1 MKNELNNPIFQ
12 SLEENFNQIFS
23 VKSKKEE
30 KEMKRK
36 KEKKE
41 EDRIVDAVTDENEN
55 TAGTSETVE
64 PIMESCGNENLEE
77 MVKDFNL
84 DFQNPLGV
92 LKAPEPWERFKVVE
106 RAIAPLAPEILQ
118 DIEDIED
125 YLDRT
130 EASMPIVAQ
139 TSEGFFIL
147 DGKDMIESAKTS
159 GETSIFCEIERVA
172 EHNLT
177 DLLARKAGI
186 RSQTR
191 GGRARYAELARN
203 AAKLEAKL
211 LQENDLVSFRHGGRR
226 IGESFVGESEKDVRT
241 VMVERLSKSR
251 NTVNNYIAHTR
262 YVSDVAM
269 SQLVRINKEKDFF
282 EKFGKLK
289 GRLIERLQEQ
299 RKTPA
304 EITAEVSAL
313 ILQCAINGFP
323 ESALAHPQS
332 QISSTVPQEEQPE
345 IDEDGNVNDE
355 TDVENANAPIP
366 ADEYSDNPIESAKRS
381 TREVSARLSQEIEAA
396 NDATTLYT
404 VLIDEIRALNSIVS
418 RIEPLVKPDSATE
431 QQAA

>member
-1 MKNELNNPIFQ
+1 
-12 SLEENFNQIFS
+12 
-23 VKSKKEE
+23 
-30 KEMKRK
+30 MKRK

-84 DFQNPLGV
+84 DFQDPSGV
-92 LKAPEPWERFKVVE
+92 LKNPDPSERFKVVE

-118 DIEDIED
+118 DIQGIDD
-125 YLDRT
+125 YMDST
-130 EASMPIVAQ
+130 ESSMPIIAQ
-139 TSEGFFIL
+139 TPEGFFIL
-147 DGKDMIESAKTS
+147 DGKDMIESARTAGK
-159 GETSIFCEIERVA
+159 TSIFCEIDRIA

-177 DLLARKAGI
+177 DLFARKAGI

-226 IGESFVGESEKDVRT
+226 IGESFVGDSEKDVRT
-241 VMVERLSKSR
+241 VLVERLSKSR
-251 NTVNNYIAHTR
+251 NTINNYIAHTR
-262 YVSDVAM
+262 YVSDDAM

-289 GRLIERLQEQ
+289 VQFVERLQEQ
-299 RKTPA
+299 RKTPG
-304 EITAEVSAL
+304 EITTEVSTL
-313 ILQCAINGFP
+313 ILQCAIEGFP
-323 ESALAHPQS
+323 EPAPVRPQA
-332 QISSTVPQEEQPE
+332 QTIPTVPQEEQPE
-345 IDEDGNVNDE
+345 VNEDEYVNDE
-355 TDVENANAPIP
+355 PDVENADAPIS

-381 TREVSARLSQEIEAA
+381 TREVSARLSQKIETAY
-396 NDATTLYT
+396 DAKTLYA
-404 VLIDEIRALNSIVS
+404 VLMDEIRALTSIVS
-418 RIEPLVKPDSATE
+418 EIKLLVEPDSAE
-431 QQAA
+431 VQRAA

>member
-1 MKNELNNPIFQ
+1 MK
-12 SLEENFNQIFS
+12 
-23 VKSKKEE
+23 KK
-30 KEMKRK
+30 KV
-36 KEKKE
+36 
-41 EDRIVDAVTDENEN
+41 EDVPVDITVNDQQKVTNLTNEN
-55 TAGTSETVE
+55 TPTGACER
-64 PIMESCGNENLEE
+64 ESLAERI
-77 MVKDFNL
+77 KDFSL

-92 LKAPEPWERFKVVE
+92 LKDPDPWERFKVVE

-118 DIEDIED
+118 DIKDIDD
-125 YLDRT
+125 YLDHT
-130 EASMPIVAQ
+130 EASMPIIAQ
-139 TSEGFFIL
+139 TPEGFFIL
-147 DGKDMIESAKTS
+147 DGKDMIESARTTGK
-159 GETSIFCEIERVA
+159 TSIFCEIDRIT

-226 IGESFVGESEKDVRT
+226 IGESFVGDSEKDVRT

-251 NTVNNYIAHTR
+251 NTINSYIAHTR
-262 YVSDVAM
+262 YVSDAAM

-289 GRLIERLQEQ
+289 VQLVERLQEQ
-299 RKTPA
+299 RKTPG
-304 EITAEVSAL
+304 EITTEVSAL
-313 ILQCAINGFP
+313 ILQCAIEGFP
-323 ESALAHPQS
+323 ESAPVRPQS
-332 QISSTVPQEEQPE
+332 QVASTVPQAEQPE
-345 IDEDGNVNDE
+345 VDEDEDIDDE
-355 TDVENANAPIP
+355 TDVENADAPIP

-381 TREVSARLSQEIEAA
+381 TREVSARLSQEIETA
-396 NDATTLYT
+396 NDATTLYA